1 MTAKAYFRHYAA
13 GAGAS
18 ALNGGVTAL
27 TAFFGTAGASAA
39 GLPVN
44 AMTAHQALATFAGA
58 AVLAALGYFKANP
71 LPVETPTDT
80 PAPAA
85 K

>member
-1 MTAKAYFRHYAA
+1 
-13 GAGAS
+13 
-18 ALNGGVTAL
+18 
-27 TAFFGTAGASAA
+27 
-39 GLPVN
+39 
-44 AMTAHQALATFAGA
+44 MTAHQALATFAGA